1 MDATRV
7 AFPPISEKVS
17 PISKRKNALP
27 WLFFIFFCL
36 VFFWLLQSDVGFA
49 LGILVSA
56 SAVVAALET
65 AYAGMYWCT
74 AAFAALAVVFN
85 PFVHFLA
92 PLDLSITALAM
103 IGFSP
108 MLLLFVCRKTGPYVR
123 ALPDGSR
130 WWLPAG
136 RTVLE
141 IVE

>member
-7 AFPPISEKVS
+7 ALPPISEKQS
-17 PISKRKNALP
+17 ALP

-36 VFFWLLQSDVGFA
+36 VFFWLVQNDVGFA

-74 AAFAALAVVFN
+74 AAFAALAMVFN

-92 PLDLSITALAM
+92 PLDLSIAALAM

-130 WWLPAG
+130 WWLGTAKIVVG
-136 RTVLE
+136 

>member
-1 MDATRV
+1 MDVTRV
-7 AFPPISEKVS
+7 ALPPISEKQG
-17 PISKRKNALP
+17 ALP

-36 VFFWLLQSDVGFA
+36 VFFWFAQNDVGFA
-49 LGILVSA
+49 LGILVSS
-56 SAVVAALET
+56 SAVVASLET

-74 AAFAALAVVFN
+74 AAFAALAMVFN

-92 PLDLSITALAM
+92 PLDLSMAALAT

-130 WWLPAG
+130 WWLALA
-136 RTVLE
+136 RAVVE